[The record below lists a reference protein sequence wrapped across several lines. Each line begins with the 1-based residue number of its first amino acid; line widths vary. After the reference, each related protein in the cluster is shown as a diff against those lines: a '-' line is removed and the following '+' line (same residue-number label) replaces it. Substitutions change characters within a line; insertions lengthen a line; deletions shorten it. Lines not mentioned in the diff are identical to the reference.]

1 MFGCGVSLGDV
12 FCVPCHAPENT
23 QLRMTFK
30 LKMTVLRVSPVC
42 CGLMGRVR
50 ESRPV
55 STRPRRPCPPFPLQ
69 SSISKG
75 QWYKRLRAQSSC
87 GSFHAS
93 SICPTISCPSFGRT
107 LMRHKN
113 RKKRSLCNVYF
124 LEDFGISRF
133 NAEELIVPL
142 EIRRQRILKKSPT
155 LIF

>member
-30 LKMTVLRVSPVC
+30 LKMTVLPVSPVC

-69 SSISKG
+69 SPISKG
-75 QWYKRLRAQSSC
+75 QWYKDLGYFQENAPLMRYAEFRIAGYFV
-87 GSFHAS
+87 GSGVVEAG
-93 SICPTISCPSFGRT
+93 CRT
-107 LMRHKN
+107 LIGERL
-113 RKKRSLCNVYF
+113 KRSGMFWSLSGANAIIASRCCQISGRF
-124 LEDFGISRF
+124 EDFWED
-133 NAEELIVPL
+133 AA
-142 EIRRQRILKKSPT
+142 
-155 LIF
+155 